1 MNTPLRTRAAL
12 MVLAGTGLLAAVPM
26 AQASR
31 LDPQTAAAVAAV
43 SAASGAAKGDS
54 RKPAPA
60 AVAAPVAAP
69 VSGGEAAGE
78 LVLVGAVIDA
88 IEPEKAM
95 LTLRGQPAYWDPS
108 RLKIYKD
115 GSGEAQPVSVLRR
128 GLPIRFALEPGSAPD
143 RRIVLIVLGG
153 QPQR

>member
-12 MVLAGTGLLAAVPM
+12 MVLAGTGLLAVLPM
-26 AQASR
+26 ARAAR
-31 LDPQTAAAVAAV
+31 LDPQTAAAV
-43 SAASGAAKGDS
+43 SGVAKGDP

-60 AVAAPVAAP
+60 AVAAPVTAP
-69 VSGGEAAGE
+69 VSGVEAAGE
-78 LVLVGAVIDA
+78 LVLVSAVIDA
-88 IEPEKAM
+88 IEPDKAM
-95 LTLRGQPAYWDPS
+95 LTLRGQPAYWDAS

-115 GSGEAQPVSVLRR
+115 GSSEAQPVSALRL

-143 RRIVLIVLGG
+143 RRIVLIVIGG

>member
-1 MNTPLRTRAAL
+1 MNTPMCTRAAL
-12 MVLAGTGLLAAVPM
+12 MVLAGTGLLAALPM

-31 LDPQTAAAVAAV
+31 LDPQTAAAV
-43 SAASGAAKGDS
+43 SAASGVAKSDP

-60 AVAAPVAAP
+60 AVAAPVTAP

-88 IEPEKAM
+88 IEPDKAM

-115 GSGEAQPVSVLRR
+115 GSSEAQPVSALRR

-143 RRIVLIVLGG
+143 RRIVLIVMGG